1 MQSYH
6 FLNNDPFMYSKRLL
20 SDCYVSVAG
29 LGAGD
34 IVVNN
39 IKIKNMP
46 CSYQDNIYGAR
57 ESRLIN

>member
-1 MQSYH
+1 MPSYH

-20 SDCYVSVAG
+20 SDCCVSVAG

-46 CSYQDNIYGAR
+46 RSYQHNI
-57 ESRLIN
+57 